1 MQAKNI
7 QLAIFDWD
15 GTLFDSNSIV
25 MRAHHMSIQHFQ
37 LSKETDEQIEENQLG
52 KDSLTVSKYM
62 VRNTTVAAVDYQQFF
77 RQAYQRELKTLI
89 AKQANL
95 IFPNS
100 IGTVRAL
107 YEQGIQCAVATNK
120 PRETAEPEIQSS
132 GLLPYL
138 SDCQYAD
145 ETRSKPDPI
154 MLQNIMKKCGC
165 APENTIMIG
174 DQTND
179 VGAAQNAGTA
189 CIILY
194 EKRPPKWQKDY
205 PETVIFCHHQDSAH
219 VIKKTVIAKST
230 IIDE

>member
-1 MQAKNI
+1 MQPKNI

-25 MRAHHMSIQHFQ
+25 MRAHHKSIQHFQ
-37 LSKETDEQIEENQLG
+37 LSKETDEQIAENQLG
-52 KDSLTVSKYM
+52 KDSLSVSQYM
-62 VRNTTVAAVDYQQFF
+62 VRNSDVAAVDYQQFF
-77 RQAYQRELKTLI
+77 RQAYQKELKTLI
-89 AKQANL
+89 ANQANL

-100 IGTVRAL
+100 IGTVQAL
-107 YEQGIQCAVATNK
+107 YQKGIQCAVATNK

-145 ETRSKPDPI
+145 ESHAKPHPI
-154 MLQNIMKKCGC
+154 MLQSIMKKCGC

-194 EKRPPKWQKDY
+194 EKQPPKWQIDY
-205 PETVIFCHHQDSAH
+205 PTTVIFCHHRDSARI
-219 VIKKTVIAKST
+219 IKNTVIEKIT
-230 IIDE
+230 IVDE